1 MSFLNLCKKLKI
13 IFINFFYC
21 LLWKGLSLNCYECNS
36 PGAECS
42 PVGDDNYGELVECPA
57 EYDACF
63 TSFRY
68 SKTITN

>member
-1 MSFLNLCKKLKI
+1 M
-13 IFINFFYC
+13 
-21 LLWKGLSLNCYECNS
+21 WKGLSLNCYECNS

-42 PVGDDNYGELVECPA
+42 QVGDANYGELVECPA
-57 EYDACF
+57 EYDACY